1 MGLWNWLSAVFLGK
15 ASHRDSISS
24 SQKSEQDMFVDAAR
38 NGDSRQVKRL
48 LQKDSDLLDGKDC
61 YGYTALMAAAQE
73 GHIPVVKYLIE
84 AGAKEALTNRTFHT
98 AQELAGIVL
107 NQTGSPQKKE
117 DIRTVLA
124 YLNNPERPRKIYIP
138 SPELRSP

>member
-1 MGLWNWLSAVFLGK
+1 MGFWNWLSAVFSGK

-38 NGDSRQVKRL
+38 NGDFRQVKQL
-48 LQKDSDLLDGKDC
+48 LQKDSDLLDGQDR

-73 GHIPVVKYLIE
+73 GHLRVVKYLIKV
-84 AGAKEALTNRTFHT
+84 GANETLKNYTDNT

-107 NQTGSPQKKE
+107 NQAVSPQKKK
-117 DIRTVLA
+117 DLRTVLG
-124 YLNNPERPRKIYIP
+124 YLNDLERPRTIYIP
-138 SPELRSP
+138 SPEPRTP

>member
-1 MGLWNWLSAVFLGK
+1 MKFGRWLSAVFSGK
-15 ASHRDSISS
+15 ASHQDSISS

-38 NGDSRQVKRL
+38 NGNFRQVKRL
-48 LQKDSDLLDGKDC
+48 LQKDSDLLDGQDR

-73 GHIPVVKYLIE
+73 GHLRVVKYLIKV
-84 AGAKEALTNRTFHT
+84 GANETLKNNTNNT

-107 NQTGSPQKKE
+107 NQAVSPQKKE

-124 YLNNPERPRKIYIP
+124 YLNDPERPRKICIP
-138 SPELRSP
+138 SPEPRTP